1 MKSRYMSFASI
12 GARAS
17 RGKLPPGKRARRE
30 QRRWI
35 SGVEELRQMD
45 RRHGVLA
52 AVVVLAIPLAV
63 AATAFACGSLA
74 TLKLNRATAPVGAD
88 VKAVGGNYNS
98 SPRASTVQLRFNGRN
113 GRVLWEGRPSADGR
127 LTGTFAAPDARPGH
141 YVIVATQTGPDGRP
155 AAGTPGRTPLR
166 ITRAAASSK
175 SEAAVPAAPFA
186 SPPADGPPPPAIAPV
201 TVLAIGLGSLG
212 LLGGGIAVVR
222 TGRRR
227 RLDVARSS
235 S

>member
-1 MKSRYMSFASI
+1 M
-12 GARAS
+12 G
-17 RGKLPPGKRARRE
+17 
-30 QRRWI
+30 Q
-35 SGVEELRQMD
+35 LRQMD

-52 AVVVLAIPLAV
+52 AVLVLAIPLAV

-113 GRVLWEGRPSADGR
+113 GEVLWEGRPNAKGR
-127 LTGTFAAPDARPGH
+127 LASTFAAPDARPGY

-166 ITRAAASSK
+166 IKRAASRSK
-175 SEAAVPAAPFA
+175 SSAVVPAVPFA
-186 SPPADGPPPPAIAPV
+186 SPPMGNGPSPPAVAPA
-201 TVLAIGLGSLG
+201 TVLAIGLLALG
-212 LLGGGIAVVR
+212 LLGGGVAVMR
-222 TGRRR
+222 AGRRR
-227 RLDVARSS
+227 RLDVARTHS
-235 S
+235 